1 MAKCRA
7 DGGVTR
13 AQSADRT
20 HRSGRRKPIA
30 WRNARFRS
38 SSQEGP
44 RREDPARRTSGSAQ
58 PGTILTIYAD
68 SSFFVS
74 LYVPNQNFKKAQRL
88 APRHAEIWLT
98 PLHRPEWGHAV
109 TQHLL
114 QGRISDAQAQAF
126 RDHLERDR
134 RSRFWMEV
142 DFPEMAFERCIQ
154 LVRQVGSRVPM
165 GTLDTLHVACALEL
179 GAERFF
185 TFDERQAKLA
195 RAVGLKV
202 T

>member
-1 MAKCRA
+1 
-7 DGGVTR
+7 
-13 AQSADRT
+13 
-20 HRSGRRKPIA
+20 
-30 WRNARFRS
+30 
-38 SSQEGP
+38 
-44 RREDPARRTSGSAQ
+44 
-58 PGTILTIYAD
+58 
-68 SSFFVS
+68 
-74 LYVPNQNFKKAQRL
+74 
-88 APRHAEIWLT
+88 
-98 PLHRPEWGHAV
+98 
-109 TQHLL
+109 
-114 QGRISDAQAQAF
+114 
-126 RDHLERDR
+126 LERDR